1 MNKFGVLV
9 GIAAT
14 ITVTG
19 GLAAYAAYESDIVR
33 TTPSDAKDSI
43 TEFTDEL
50 ENSELGYGQ
59 LEKQEG
65 AYSP

>member
-1 MNKFGVLV
+1 MNKFAVLV

-14 ITVTG
+14 IAVTG
-19 GLAAYAAYESDIVR
+19 GLAAYAAYESDVVMNIS
-33 TTPSDAKDSI
+33 SDAKDSV
-43 TEFTDEL
+43 TEFTDEI

>member
-1 MNKFGVLV
+1 MNKLAVLI
-9 GIAAT
+9 GIVVTVA
-14 ITVTG
+14 VTG
-19 GLAAYAAYESDIVR
+19 GLAAYAAYESNIMI
-33 TTPSDAKDSI
+33 PFSSDAEDSI

>member
-1 MNKFGVLV
+1 MNKLAVLV

-14 ITVTG
+14 IAVTG
-19 GLAAYAAYESDIVR
+19 GLAAYAAYESDV
-33 TTPSDAKDSI
+33 TVPTPSDVEDSI
-43 TEFTDEL
+43 TEFSDDL